1 MNYNFPFVSSPF
13 NLFPCISFVVMSL
26 TKNQNWWS
34 YGSVLICVNHM
45 SVEML
50 PNCPFFFGFE
60 FLLEGYSRCLD
71 CFSFFTTG
79 PTWFPWMMSM

>member
-50 PNCPFFFGFE
+50 PNCPFFLVLSFCLRGIQDVLTV
-60 FLLEGYSRCLD
+60 FLSLQRVPHGSH
-71 CFSFFTTG
+71 G
-79 PTWFPWMMSM
+79 